1 MVRQPLGS
9 RLPDFPWNSLAP
21 YQQKA
26 QEHPEGRINL
36 SVGSPVDEVAPS
48 IQLALAEAAAAPGY
62 PQTIGTPELRAAITA
77 SLQRRYG
84 ISHPGGV
91 LPVVGTKEA
100 IAMLPSHLGIQG
112 TVIIP
117 EVAYPTYEVSG
128 LVAHADV
135 VRSDAPW
142 ELDAATT
149 AAAGLIFI
157 NSPGNPTGS
166 VASVEYLRRVIDWGR
181 EHDVIVVC
189 DECYLGLIWEGEAY
203 SLLHPKVAGDDLSNL
218 LIIHSLSKTSNL
230 ASYRAGFI
238 AGDEK
243 LLAELT
249 EVRKHC
255 GLMLPGPIQAAMAA
269 GCADDDQ
276 ETLQRLRYAR
286 RRKVLLEAVIN
297 AGFEVTDSQAGLYLW
312 MSRGEDCWQTVEW
325 FAERGIVVAPG
336 SFYSPNTHNYVRLA
350 LTATDA
356 DIVAASRRIAQ

>member
-1 MVRQPLGS
+1 MRQPLGS

-21 YQQKA
+21 YQKKA
-26 QEHPEGRINL
+26 QEHPGGRINL

-62 PQTIGTPELRAAITA
+62 PQTIGTPELRSAITA

-84 ISHPGGV
+84 ITNPGGV

-100 IAMLPSHLGIQG
+100 IAMLPSHLGIHG

-135 VRSDAPW
+135 VRSDTPW
-142 ELDAATT
+142 ELDAATS
-149 AAAGLIFI
+149 AAAELIFI
-157 NSPGNPTGS
+157 NSPGNPTGA
-166 VASVEYLRRVIDWGR
+166 VATIEHMQRVIAWAR
-181 EHDVIVVC
+181 EHDVTVVS
-189 DECYLGLIWEGEAY
+189 DECYLGLVWEGDAY
-203 SLLHPKVAGDDLSNL
+203 SLLHPKVAGNDRSNL

-238 AGDEK
+238 AGDEQ
-243 LLAELT
+243 LVAELT

-276 ETLQRLRYAR
+276 ETLQRLRYAK

-297 AGFEVTDSQAGLYLW
+297 AGFKVTDSQAGLYLW
-312 MSRGEDCWQTVEW
+312 ISRGEDCWQTLEW

-336 SFYSPNTHNYVRLA
+336 SFYSPKTQGYVRLA

-356 DIVAASRRIAQ
+356 DIAMAAQRIMQ